1 MDNLYNRHKIAD
13 EVYFTSITDTKFKIN
28 RVSVLFITQ
37 LSGNAAV
44 NAVIP
49 RLLTKCNS
57 KLDTMTKLNKRL
69 AELYSASLTWNVFPD
84 GDDQIIDMSINVLN
98 NRYALDGED
107 ILKSSAEILLDCIFS
122 PYLENGQFPAPSLEL
137 EKQNLMDDNDAD
149 INNKTQYAYLKAYEE
164 AFRGEPAAIRP
175 TGRNEEVAEI
185 TADSAM
191 AAYRRLI
198 SEMRVE
204 IICVGESDF
213 TGLDTIFAEAF
224 GKTDRKPEKLGKS
237 AVSHA
242 KKEPVRLTATL
253 SIEQCKLVMFMKTP
267 LRKRYSMMVMQA
279 LYGGTESSKLFQN
292 VREKM
297 SLCYYCYS
305 RFGYSKGYLTTECG
319 VDGKNLEKAEAECLN
334 QLNEIRKG
342 NFTDDEVSKIKLFL
356 VNVLRSSTDTV
367 SGVASKCLSGIL
379 YPENAVTIDEMVENI
394 NAVTNEDI
402 IEAADSL
409 LPDTVFI
416 LRSDKEA
423 DE

>member
-1 MDNLYNRHKIAD
+1 MDNLYNRHEIAD

-37 LSGNAAV
+37 LSKNAAV

-49 RLLTKCNS
+49 RMLTKCNA

-69 AELYSASLTWNVFPD
+69 AELYSASLTFNVFPD
-84 GDDQIIDMSINVLN
+84 GDNQIIEMSINVLN
-98 NRYALDGED
+98 NRYALNSED
-107 ILKSSAEILLDCIFS
+107 ILRDSAQILLDCIFD
-122 PYLENGQFPAPSLEL
+122 PYLEIGQFPAQSLEL
-137 EKQNLMDDNDAD
+137 EKQNLMDDNDAE

-164 AFRGEPAAIRP
+164 AFRGEPAAVRAG
-175 TGRNEEVAEI
+175 GRNEEFAAVTVE
-185 TADSAM
+185 SAM
-191 AAYRRLI
+191 EAYRRII
-198 SEMRVE
+198 SEMRTE

-224 GKTDRKPEKLGKS
+224 GKISRRPEKYEKS
-237 AVSHA
+237 AVSPA
-242 KKEPVRLTATL
+242 KKEPVRLTETL

-267 LRKRYSMMVMQA
+267 LRKRYALMVMQS

-305 RFGYSKGYLTTECG
+305 RYGYAKGFLTTECG
-319 VDGKNLEKAEAECLN
+319 VDGNNLEKAEAECLN
-334 QLNEIRKG
+334 QLEEIRKG
-342 NFTDDEVSKIKLFL
+342 HFTDDEVNKIKLFIINIL
-356 VNVLRSSTDTV
+356 KSSTDTV
-367 SGVASKCLSGIL
+367 SGVTSKCMSGIM
-379 YPENAVTIDEMVENI
+379 YPENAVTIDEMIGNI

-402 IEAADSL
+402 IEAANSL
-409 LPDTVFI
+409 VPDTVFI

-423 DE
+423 AE